1 MPGKARGIRISDPV
15 EREIEREAERRGESF
30 SAVASEVLR
39 EGVRMRRVPGI
50 AFTDGPSGRRPTVAG
65 TGLDVWEIIA
75 SWKTVGETMDALLEE
90 YDWLNEFQ
98 LRSALAYYRMYPEE
112 IDARLAREERWTAE
126 SIGEEYPFLLPRR

>member
-1 MPGKARGIRISDPV
+1 MSGKARGIRMPDPV

-30 SAVASEVLR
+30 SAVASEVLK
-39 EGVRMRRVPGI
+39 EGIRMRRVPGI

-75 SWKTVGETMDALLEE
+75 SWKTVGETMDGLLEE

-112 IDARLAREERWTAE
+112 IDARLAREERWTPDR
-126 SIGEEYPFLLPRR
+126 IRDEYPFLLPRQ

>member
-30 SAVASEVLR
+30 SAVASEVLK

-50 AFTDGPSGRRPTVAG
+50 AFTDGPSGRRATVAG

-75 SWKTVGETMDALLEE
+75 SWKAVGETMDALLEE

-98 LRSALAYYRMYPEE
+98 LRSALAYYRMYPDE
-112 IDARLAREERWTAE
+112 IDARLAREERWTPE
-126 SIGEEYPFLLPRR
+126 SIREEYPFLLPRR